1 MFVKWK
7 DDLSVGIDWIDRQHQ
22 ELFKRINSFLE
33 GMQKGKG
40 KEELEELMDFL
51 ANYVQEHFQTE
62 ERYMQKYNYP
72 GLSEHKKQH
81 QSFIQEVEN
90 LKGKFAE
97 EGPSLTLT
105 LQAQNKISN
114 WILNHIKKVD
124 MEMGA
129 FLKGKEK

>member
-90 LKGKFAE
+90 LKR
-97 EGPSLTLT
+97 
-105 LQAQNKISN
+105 KIC
-114 WILNHIKKVD
+114 
-124 MEMGA
+124 
-129 FLKGKEK
+129 